1 MYIELQEHLPFDE
14 IVWYQKKYMHGKEN
28 KASDYQIV

>member
-14 IVWYQKKYMHGKEN
+14 ISCYQKKYMHGKEN